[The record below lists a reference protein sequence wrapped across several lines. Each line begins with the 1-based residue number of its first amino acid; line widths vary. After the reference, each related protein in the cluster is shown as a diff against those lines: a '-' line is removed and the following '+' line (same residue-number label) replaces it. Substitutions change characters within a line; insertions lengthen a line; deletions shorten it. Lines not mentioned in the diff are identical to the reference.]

1 MFGDSQNGSADV
13 AGVDCLAV
21 SWDGFFMKNVNKKII
36 GVICFFAGVVIT
48 VGSSYLYR
56 WAKIFLDLEV
66 AESMEKLIFLV
77 MILPIGFG
85 AAYCLK
91 AFD

>member
-1 MFGDSQNGSADV
+1 
-13 AGVDCLAV
+13 
-21 SWDGFFMKNVNKKII
+21 MKNVNKKII
-36 GVICFFAGVVIT
+36 GVIYFITGGVIT
-48 VGSSYLYR
+48 VGSSCLYR
-56 WAKIFLDLEV
+56 WEKIFFDLDV
-66 AESMEKLIFLV
+66 AVSMEKLIFLV

>member
-1 MFGDSQNGSADV
+1 
-13 AGVDCLAV
+13 
-21 SWDGFFMKNVNKKII
+21 MKNVNKKII
-36 GVICFFAGVVIT
+36 GVLYFFAGFAIT
-48 VGSSYLYR
+48 VGSSYLFR
-56 WAKIFLDLEV
+56 WAKIFFDLDITV
-66 AESMEKLIFLV
+66 SMEKLIFLV